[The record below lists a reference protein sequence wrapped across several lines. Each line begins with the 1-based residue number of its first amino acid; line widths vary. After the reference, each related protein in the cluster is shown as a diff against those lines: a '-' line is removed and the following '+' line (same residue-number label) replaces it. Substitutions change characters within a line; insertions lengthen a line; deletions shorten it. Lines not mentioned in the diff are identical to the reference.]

1 MSTAS
6 VPRHGAHALES
17 LKHKLPPLGTL
28 GPFLA
33 LLAAC
38 VFFATQTDTF
48 LSGGN
53 LSLVLQQVMVVGV
66 IAIGQTLIIL
76 TAGIDLSCGMV
87 MALGGI
93 VMTKFAAELGLPV
106 PLAIAC
112 GIGVTT
118 LFGLVNGLL
127 VTRVGLP
134 PFIVT
139 LGTLNIAFAITQLY
153 SQSQT
158 VSDLP
163 DAMTWLGTTFGI
175 GSTQVAFGT
184 VLMLLLYGIV
194 WFALKETARGRH
206 VYAVGNNKEATR
218 LTGIPTQ
225 RVLLGVYVL
234 AGVFYGVASLLSV
247 SRT

>member
-6 VPRHGAHALES
+6 VPRHGAQALES

-93 VMTKFAAELGLPV
+93 VMTKFATDHGLHPY
-106 PLAIAC
+106 LAVAC
-112 GIGVTT
+112 GLVVCTLIG
-118 LFGLVNGLL
+118 FVNGAL
-127 VTRVGLP
+127 VTKVRLP
-134 PFIVT
+134 SFIVT
-139 LGTLNIAFAITQLY
+139 LGT
-153 SQSQT
+153 
-158 VSDLP
+158 
-163 DAMTWLGTTFGI
+163 
-175 GSTQVAFGT
+175 
-184 VLMLLLYGIV
+184 
-194 WFALKETARGRH
+194 
-206 VYAVGNNKEATR
+206 
-218 LTGIPTQ
+218 
-225 RVLLGVYVL
+225 
-234 AGVFYGVASLLSV
+234 
-247 SRT
+247 